1 MIATPLRLK
10 GFAVHAPPLTTF
22 HYQFSTIYIMATL
35 DYDEIKQRKN
45 IVVDGMPYEIL
56 ESHVARTQKRK
67 PQNQVKMR
75 NLLNGKVVPHSFHA
89 SDTAE
94 EADVSKR
101 EALFLFANKGE
112 YWFCDPKD
120 RAKRF
125 EISEDVLGD
134 STKYL
139 KDNTIVDI
147 KIFEYDD
154 EEKIIGVTL
163 PVKMTFIVRDAPPSM
178 RGNTAS
184 GGGKLV
190 TLETGTQVTTPFF
203 IEAGEKI
210 IVNTDTG
217 EYVERAGK

>member
-1 MIATPLRLK
+1 
-10 GFAVHAPPLTTF
+10 
-22 HYQFSTIYIMATL
+22 MATL

-45 IVVDGMPYEIL
+45 IIVDGMPYEVL

-67 PQNQVKMR
+67 PQNQVRMR
-75 NLLNGKVVPHSFHA
+75 NLLNGKVVPGTFHA

-94 EADVSKR
+94 EAEISKR

-120 RAKRF
+120 RGKRF

-134 STKYL
+134 QTKYL
-139 KDNTIVDI
+139 KDDTIVDI
-147 KIFEYDD
+147 KIFDYED
-154 EEKIIGVTL
+154 EERIIGVTL
-163 PVKMTFIVRDAPPSM
+163 PVKMTFVVKEAPPAIK
-178 RGNTAS
+178 GNTAS

-190 TLETGTQVTTPFF
+190 TIETGAQVTTPFF
-203 IEAGEKI
+203 IEVGEKI

-217 EYVERAGK
+217 EYVERASKN

>member
-1 MIATPLRLK
+1 
-10 GFAVHAPPLTTF
+10 
-22 HYQFSTIYIMATL
+22 MATL
-35 DYDEIKQRKN
+35 DYDEIKQRKH

-67 PQNQVKMR
+67 PQNQVRMR
-75 NLLNGKVVPHSFHA
+75 NLLNGKVVPGTFHA

-94 EADVSKR
+94 EAEISKR

-112 YWFCDPKD
+112 YWFCDPSD

-125 EISEDVLGD
+125 EISTDILGD
-134 STKYL
+134 QVKYL
-139 KDNTIVDI
+139 KDNTTVDI
-147 KIFEYDD
+147 KIFEYED

-163 PVKMTFIVRDAPPSM
+163 PIKMTFAVKDAPPSM

-190 TLETGTQVTTPFF
+190 TIETGAQVTTPFF
-203 IEAGEKI
+203 VEAGELI
-210 IVNTDTG
+210 VVNTETG
-217 EYVERAGK
+217 EYVERVKA

>member
-1 MIATPLRLK
+1 
-10 GFAVHAPPLTTF
+10 
-22 HYQFSTIYIMATL
+22 MATL

-45 IVVDGMPYEIL
+45 IIVDGMPYEIL

-67 PQNQVKMR
+67 PQNQVRMR
-75 NLLNGKVVPHSFHA
+75 NLLNGKVVPGTFHA

-94 EADVSKR
+94 EAEISKR

-125 EISEDVLGD
+125 EIDSEVLGD

-147 KIFEYDD
+147 KIFEYED
-154 EEKIIGVTL
+154 EERVIGVTL
-163 PVKMTFIVRDAPPSM
+163 PVKMTFVVKEAPPAIK
-178 RGNTAS
+178 GNTAS

-190 TLETGTQVTTPFF
+190 TLETGAQVTTPFF
-203 IEAGEKI
+203 IEVGEKV

-217 EYVERAGK
+217 EYVERAGKEEK

>member
-1 MIATPLRLK
+1 
-10 GFAVHAPPLTTF
+10 
-22 HYQFSTIYIMATL
+22 MATL

-45 IVVDGMPYEIL
+45 IIVDGMPYEIL

-67 PQNQVKMR
+67 PQNQVRMR
-75 NLLNGKVVPHSFHA
+75 NLLNGKVVPGTFHA

-94 EADVSKR
+94 EAEISKR

-125 EISEDVLGD
+125 EISADVLGD

-147 KIFEYDD
+147 KIFDYED

-163 PVKMTFIVRDAPPSM
+163 PIKMTFTVKEAPPAIK
-178 RGNTAS
+178 GNTAS

-190 TLETGTQVTTPFF
+190 TLETGAQVTTPLF
-203 IEAGEKI
+203 IEAGELI

-217 EYVERAGK
+217 EYVERAGKTEK

>member
-1 MIATPLRLK
+1 
-10 GFAVHAPPLTTF
+10 
-22 HYQFSTIYIMATL
+22 MATL

-67 PQNQVKMR
+67 PQNQVRMR
-75 NLLNGKVVPHSFHA
+75 NLLNGKVVPGTFHA

-94 EADVSKR
+94 EAEISKR
-101 EALFLFANKGE
+101 EALFLYANKGE

-120 RAKRF
+120 RSKRF
-125 EISEDVLGD
+125 EINADVLGD
-134 STKYL
+134 QTKYL

-147 KIFEYDD
+147 KIFEYED

-163 PVKMTFIVRDAPPSM
+163 PIKMTFEVKEAPPAIK
-178 RGNTAS
+178 GNTAS
-184 GGGKLV
+184 GGGKMV
-190 TLETGTQVTTPFF
+190 IIETGAQITTPLF
-203 IEAGEKI
+203 IEAGEMI

-217 EYVERAGK
+217 EYVERAGKSEK

>member
-1 MIATPLRLK
+1 
-10 GFAVHAPPLTTF
+10 
-22 HYQFSTIYIMATL
+22 MATL
-35 DYDEIKQRKN
+35 DYDEIKPRKF
-45 IVVDGMPYEIL
+45 ILVDEQPYEIL

-75 NLLNGKVVPHSFHA
+75 NLLNGKVISNSFHA

-94 EADVSKR
+94 EADISKR
-101 EALFLFANKGE
+101 EAVFLFANKGE
-112 YWFCDPKD
+112 YWFCSPSD

-125 EISEDVLGD
+125 EITEEVLGD
-134 STKYL
+134 ATKYL
-139 KDNTIVDI
+139 KENTVVDI

-154 EEKIIGVTL
+154 EEKVIGVTL
-163 PVKMTFIVRDAPPSM
+163 PIKMTFEVKDAPPSM
-178 RGNTAS
+178 KGNTAA

-190 TLETGTQVTTPFF
+190 TIETGAKITTPLF

-217 EYVERAGK
+217 EYVERAGKN

>member
-1 MIATPLRLK
+1 
-10 GFAVHAPPLTTF
+10 
-22 HYQFSTIYIMATL
+22 MATL

-45 IVVDGMPYEIL
+45 IIVDGMPYEIL

-67 PQNQVKMR
+67 PQNQVRMR
-75 NLLNGKVVPHSFHA
+75 NLLNGKVVPGTFHA

-94 EADVSKR
+94 EAEISKR

-125 EISEDVLGD
+125 EINADVLGD

-147 KIFEYDD
+147 KIFEYED
-154 EEKIIGVTL
+154 EENIIGVTL
-163 PVKMTFIVRDAPPSM
+163 PIKMTFMVKEAPPAIK
-178 RGNTAS
+178 GNTAS

-190 TLETGTQVTTPFF
+190 TLETGAQVTTPFF
-203 IEAGEKI
+203 IEAGELVV
-210 IVNTDTG
+210 VNTDTG
-217 EYVERAGK
+217 EYVERASKN

>member
-1 MIATPLRLK
+1 
-10 GFAVHAPPLTTF
+10 
-22 HYQFSTIYIMATL
+22 MATL
-35 DYDEIKQRKN
+35 DYDEIKPRKF
-45 IVVDGMPYEIL
+45 ILVEEQPYEVL

-75 NLLNGKVVPHSFHA
+75 NLLNGKVLSHSFHA

-94 EADVSKR
+94 EADISKR
-101 EALFLFANKGE
+101 EAMFLFANKGE
-112 YWFCDPKD
+112 YWFCDPSD

-125 EISEDVLGD
+125 EIDEEVLGD
-134 STKYL
+134 ATKYL
-139 KDNTIVDI
+139 KENTNVDI

-154 EEKIIGVTL
+154 EEKVIGVTL
-163 PVKMTFIVRDAPPSM
+163 PIKMIFEVKDAPPSM
-178 RGNTAS
+178 KGNTAA

-190 TLETGTQVTTPFF
+190 TIETGAKVTTPLF

-217 EYVERAGK
+217 EYVERAGKN

>member
-1 MIATPLRLK
+1 
-10 GFAVHAPPLTTF
+10 
-22 HYQFSTIYIMATL
+22 MATL

-45 IVVDGMPYEIL
+45 IIVDGMPYEIL

-67 PQNQVKMR
+67 PQNQVRMR
-75 NLLNGKVVPHSFHA
+75 NLLNGKVVPGTFHA

-94 EADVSKR
+94 EAEISKR

-112 YWFCDPKD
+112 YWFCDPQD

-134 STKYL
+134 QTKYL
-139 KDNTIVDI
+139 KDNTTIDI
-147 KIFEYDD
+147 KIFDYED
-154 EEKIIGVTL
+154 EERIIGVTL
-163 PVKMTFIVRDAPPSM
+163 PVKMTFIVKEAPPAIK
-178 RGNTAS
+178 GNTAS

-190 TLETGTQVTTPFF
+190 TIETGTQVTTPFF
-203 IEAGEKI
+203 IEVGEKI

-217 EYVERAGK
+217 EYVERASKN